1 MIRELIECTSAGA
14 EAKVIKFAN
23 TLSAA
28 LKGNTDFAL
37 IVLVAEAL
45 GHMARCSPVA
55 HVDFVESELNRA
67 LEWLRVDV
75 SRDLPHRRLAACAI
89 LQQLAD
95 NAPTIFFARTSEFFD
110 IIWGPLRDA
119 KEPIRLAAAKALSA
133 CLAVLK
139 QRTYHLQWYF
149 NIYEQI
155 HEGFRRNTPESIHGS
170 LLVTREVLL
179 HTGDF
184 MIPRFKEIC
193 TAIMKLKEHRSK
205 TIRSA
210 VTGLL
215 PKLAEF
221 SPDAF
226 ARSYLDEA
234 VDILV
239 RYIKASELRPQV
251 LKAVGKLCQ
260 TAGSYLIH
268 RVDELLAIVK
278 EALASAKKSKEVL
291 PEALICIA
299 DMVVG
304 LGTPFHSRVLVLLDA
319 MIAGGLNPELIDTLS
334 IIIEKM
340 PEKRVVVQ
348 QRVLEEVTRVLGG
361 DCRMHIPPPSY
372 LASWG
377 RKSVASVGGVGSS
390 HPGHPAGMLTPSK
403 STAAPSTGGGMTGFI
418 GLGGGASG
426 ALSSN
431 RSSGYFK
438 SSGSTTPKSLTKTFS
453 FSRSKAP
460 PADIPPPTKN
470 YATGINVAAMGLD
483 VGANYTPGSDVEA
496 AYPLPVTPDLII
508 LCLRTLGNLH
518 LPPFSLIAILQKSVI
533 SYLDSD
539 DSRVRKQAA
548 LTCSTMLARFIRDP
562 ANMCL
567 RGPTALATEA
577 IIVLLL
583 ELAVSD
589 PSQSVRETVMESFGT
604 EFDVFLQRANNISVL
619 MFLISD
625 DSLKIRI
632 ICLKILGRL
641 SLLNPA
647 AVLPSLRQV
656 LLQLIS
662 EIRNSEDNRSKEDA
676 VVMLCNFMRSGAAL
690 QKLVQNFLGTL
701 IRSLQVTSDVRLTTV
716 KLEALGELSLVM
728 GQEILPFVD
737 ELMPVIVSN
746 MQDQSSKLK
755 QERAVK
761 TLGQLVS
768 ATGCVV
774 RPYLEFP
781 MVLPGALDTLYKNT
795 AATNTAPWSF
805 RREILRTLGLIG
817 ALEPHRYHLIKE
829 YIQTME
835 KNRLNIEK
843 NMSGAAGS
851 AAHALI
857 AGAPTLSGIKSE
869 SVDGVD
875 SDGGGDGKSAIS
887 KTILKEQNMSGM
899 PAHLFMYEQCTV
911 RSYYTPT
918 ANGAH
923 GDASI
928 AADNMKSNPMSDDYC
943 PRVAVSAL
951 MRILRDPSLVV
962 HHSVVTQ
969 AIMMIFK
976 GLGMKCVPLLEQIMP
991 YLLQVV
997 RQCGPGLRESIL
1009 QQLAQLTAIVRHNLT
1024 PYFPLLFDIIW

>member
-1 MIRELIECTSAGA
+1 MIRELIDCTSAGA

-28 LKGNTDFAL
+28 LNGNTDFAL
-37 IVLVAEAL
+37 IALVAEAL
-45 GHMARCSPVA
+45 GHMARYSPVA
-55 HVDFVESELNRA
+55 HVDFVESELSRA
-67 LEWLRVDV
+67 LEWLRVDP

-89 LQQLAD
+89 LEQLAD
-95 NAPTIFFARTSEFFD
+95 NAPTIFFVRTSEFFD
-110 IIWGPLRDA
+110 IIWGPLRDP

-155 HEGFRRNTPESIHGS
+155 HEGFRKNTPESIHGS
-170 LLVTREVLL
+170 LLVTSEMLL

-193 TAIMKLKEHRSK
+193 TAIMKLKEHRSR

-210 VTGLL
+210 VTGLI

-221 SPDAF
+221 SSDAF
-226 ARSYLDEA
+226 ARSYLDES

-239 RYIKASELRPQV
+239 KFIKSSELRPQV
-251 LKAVGKLCQ
+251 LKAIGKLCQ

-299 DMVVG
+299 DMVIG

-319 MIAGGLNPELIDTLS
+319 MIAGGLNPELINTLS

-340 PEKRVVVQ
+340 PEKRVIVQ

-372 LASWG
+372 LSSWT

-390 HPGHPAGMLTPSK
+390 HPGNPAGLMSPVK
-403 STAAPSTGGGMTGFI
+403 SAAVPAGGGGMTGFI
-418 GLGGGASG
+418 GFNKGTPSTPV
-426 ALSSN
+426 SS
-431 RSSGYFK
+431 
-438 SSGSTTPKSLTKTFS
+438 KSLAKSFS
-453 FSRSKAP
+453 FARGKAT
-460 PADIPPPTKN
+460 PADTAAPATKIN
-470 YATGINVAAMGLD
+470 YASGINVAAMGLE
-483 VGANYTPGSDVEA
+483 VGVNYIPGPDTEL

-539 DSRVRKQAA
+539 NARVRKQAA
-548 LTCSTMLARFIRDP
+548 LTCSTMLSRFIRDP
-562 ANMCL
+562 ANMRL
-567 RGPTALATEA
+567 RGPTALAIEA
-577 IIVLLL
+577 MLVLLL
-583 ELAVSD
+583 ELAVAD
-589 PSQSVRETVMESFGT
+589 PSQKVRLTVMQSFGT
-604 EFDVFLQRANNISVL
+604 EFDVFLQRANHISVL
-619 MFLISD
+619 MYLISD
-625 DSLKIRI
+625 ESLEIRI
-632 ICLKILGRL
+632 ICLKIMGRL

-647 AVLPSLRQV
+647 AVLPYLRQV

-676 VVMLCNFMRSGAAL
+676 VVMLCNFMRSGPAL

-746 MQDQSSKLK
+746 MQDHSSKLK

-768 ATGCVV
+768 ATGCVI

-817 ALEPHRYHLIKE
+817 ALEPHNYQLIKE
-829 YIQTME
+829 YIQTKE
-835 KNRLNIEK
+835 KKRLNIEK
-843 NMSGAAGS
+843 TMSGAAGV
-851 AAHALI
+851 AAQSI
-857 AGAPTLSGIKSE
+857 TVDDPTNRGKLKTLTA
-869 SVDGVD
+869 VDTDHGLE
-875 SDGGGDGKSAIS
+875 GCLAGDGKPSCIS
-887 KTILKEQNMSGM
+887 KIILKEQSMASM
-899 PAHLFMYEQCTV
+899 PAHMFTYEQCTV
-911 RSYYTPT
+911 RSYYTPKSGT
-918 ANGAH
+918 G
-923 GDASI
+923 GEASM
-928 AADNMKSNPMSDDYC
+928 AADNMKDNPMSEDYC
-943 PRVAVSAL
+943 PRIAVSAL

-962 HHSVVTQ
+962 HHSAVTQ

-1009 QQLAQLTAIVRHNLT
+1009 RQLSQLMAIVRHNMT